1 MRFLT
6 NILAKAGLIVDGTTQ
21 LNTIANATVDTD
33 KFLVSDGGVVKYR
46 TAPQLV
52 ADLGPLPSSILRHQ
66 VKLGEA
72 INKGQAVYVSSAD
85 GTNMIVSKASNVTD
99 LTSSKTLGLIETSGV
114 TNDQVN
120 VVTEGLLAGLDTS
133 TATAGD
139 PVWLGT
145 NGNLIFGL
153 VNKPSAPAHLVFIG
167 VVTRVQSNNGEI
179 FVKVQNGFEMEELHN
194 VAISS
199 IANKNLLMYE
209 AATSLWKN
217 KTLGNVIGGT
227 STQYVK
233 GDGTLGSF
241 PDIGG
246 GGGLVYYL
254 NGSVSSGVAGYS
266 QMSKT
271 PVIGA
276 GTDFSKTGDGLIC
289 QFLTDVNDPSL
300 LSVPSGAWR
309 FGLYASM
316 GSAGNSSKFYV
327 EVFKYDGTTFTLIGS
342 SSGTPESVDHGTATE
357 YYTTTVAMSTTA
369 LTVTDRIAV
378 KIYATDNNTRTMT
391 IHTENSNLCDIATT
405 FPSGI
410 ASINGLITP
419 SQYLSTT
426 TTGTDFTI
434 SSSSNTHYFNLPVAS
449 ATITGKLS
457 STDWSTFNNKQ
468 NALGYTPVNQT
479 RSLTINGVT
488 YDLSSDRTWSVG
500 TVTSVGL
507 SVPTGFSVSN
517 TPVTGS
523 GTIGLSFTA
532 GYSLPT
538 TASQSNWDVA
548 YTNRITSLTTTGT
561 SGAATLVSN
570 VLNIPQY
577 QAQGSYIT
585 SLTGEATAS
594 GPGSAS
600 VTLSTSAVTGKV
612 LTGLNVT
619 GGTVLAT
626 DSILTAFGKLQN
638 QVNGLAGGVT
648 YQGAWNASTNSPS
661 LTSSVGTKGYYYVV
675 SVAGST
681 NLNGITDWKL
691 GDWAIFNGTAWE
703 KVDNTDA
710 VVSVN
715 GFTGAVSLTTSNI
728 SEGTNLYYTDAR
740 ARAAIS
746 LTTTGSSGAA
756 TYSNL
761 TGVLNIPQYTLSG
774 LGGVPTSR
782 QLTINGTSYDLSADR
797 TWTITNISGTAAGET
812 LATVTGRG
820 ASTSSDLT
828 FNGTL
833 TMGTGGTQYIRMGR
847 FPASVT
853 NTGEAWIGRA
863 SDRVSGTMTVQLGGN
878 SASGR
883 NFEVVDYAWSAV
895 LFNVSSGGSV
905 TASAD
910 MRAPIFYDSANT
922 TYYLDPAST
931 SNLNGLTT
939 NGQTIL
945 GGQIYVSSTN
955 SNTLNSGYGVNG
967 SADIWINYRGYNDGF
982 TQWRNFNIGDGKGNN
997 ILWAD
1002 AANKRVSINNGQSA
1016 SHTLHVAGTGFAS
1029 SDFRAPIFYDSDNT
1043 SYYLDPNNT
1052 GTALVVAGS
1061 VGIDNT
1067 APSVKLEINTP
1078 FAGYTG
1084 FTGSSKAARF
1094 NVTSGSGQC
1103 TALLLTQYL
1112 GDVGSDTTVDIDFA
1126 AIDSNSVLGSQAHAR
1141 IGYTAVYNPLVN
1153 TSNIYEARG
1162 YFRIATR
1169 GEDTTGTLVD
1179 RFLIDHTGTVRLLNY
1194 TTNGFV
1200 KFSNSDGTLA
1210 VDTNSYATTTGG
1222 GATGTWGIS
1231 ITGTAAGETL
1241 ATVTGRGATTSSNL
1255 TLSGGNKIVI
1265 QNGTDGTSARGLF
1278 LWTAADTNWGIYMAQ
1293 AGALKSLANGTA
1305 SSSIDGQVSHH
1316 IRFRVGNGS
1325 DNGFIWEN
1333 NTEQALMSLKG
1344 NNGNLYTRGQ
1354 IYAGNSTSNLV
1365 LHTGNY
1371 NSYAPTLTGGGASG
1385 TWGISITGSA
1395 GSVAFNN
1402 LTSKTGGTGT
1412 YQTSGDF
1419 RAPIFY
1425 DSDNTAY
1432 YLDPNSNSN
1441 LNTLTLNQI
1450 NYTTSYNGRYTEWY
1464 CGIGTGP
1471 ASGGNRY
1478 EVARIGIDFNDWNS
1492 VGTFEVELQ
1501 EVYYYAGCRKRYV
1514 VSYGYGGPV
1523 IRCDLVEVNGSGNF
1537 GNFRVIVGSEVVVSG
1552 DWRYIPIY
1560 VDAQS
1565 YTQVAIKVRTT
1576 RQITNSTVP
1585 EVGYAKIFTSSSASS
1600 ISSFGT
1606 DSTVYLTSNQVG
1618 IAAPIYYD
1626 SDNTSYYLDPAGTSN
1641 IRKTNIVAIG
1651 QSWDDGL
1658 NLYSADATNRW
1669 NVLVDNGA
1677 SDMLRFAFNNAEKF
1691 RVQTDGVVIAT
1702 GDFRAPI
1709 FYDSANTAYYGD
1721 FAGTSILNGLT
1732 VNTLSVT
1739 GATYLPNNALLSIN
1753 GESDVWGARFRTTT
1767 STTNLGAQLKNIIW
1781 CGGGASEGLA
1791 VKGVYAG
1798 APTAFEVRNDGIV
1811 WASSSFRAPIFYD
1824 SDDTTYFADLASTN
1838 TSIYTA
1844 GIIRS
1849 SGVQVKGSST
1859 GGQIYPTMSNGGVSL
1874 YGGNSFTNGAY
1885 FTVTGIDYASSPGAG
1900 SAEFVIRN
1908 TATSK
1913 FALFS
1918 YNGSTWTGRYGLF
1931 GSTGNVTIGDAN
1943 TDIGYR
1949 LYVIGDIY
1957 ATGNIIANS
1966 DARIKT
1972 NIREIENPLARVL
1985 NTKGVIYDRIDIE
1998 ENNSIGFIAQELEK
2012 EFPELVSTST
2022 DGRKGVKYQNM
2033 VAVLVEAMKEQQK
2046 QIDILQSLI
2055 NK

>member
-33 KFLVSDGGVVKYR
+33 KFLVSDAGVIKYR

-167 VVTRVQSNNGEI
+167 VVTRVQSVNGEI
-179 FVKVQNGFEMEELHN
+179 FVKVQNGFEVEELHD

-254 NGSVSSGVAGYS
+254 NGSVSSGVAGYF

-271 PVIGA
+271 PVIGS

-316 GSAGNSSKFYV
+316 GTAGNSSKFYV
-327 EVFKYDGTTFTLIGS
+327 EVFKYDGATFTLIGS

-357 YYTTTVAMSTTA
+357 YYTTTVAMATTA

-378 KIYATDNNTRTMT
+378 KIYATDNATRTMT

-449 ATITGKLS
+449 ATVTGKLS

-479 RSLTINGVT
+479 RTLTINGVT

-715 GFTGAVSLTTSNI
+715 GFTGAVSLTTTNI
-728 SEGTNLYYTDAR
+728 AEGTNLYYTDTR

-746 LTTTGSSGAA
+746 LTTTGTSGAA
-756 TYSNL
+756 TYSA
-761 TGVLNIPQYTLSG
+761 GVLNIPQYSLAG
-774 LGGVPTSR
+774 LGGVPSNRT
-782 QLTINGTSYDLSADR
+782 LTINGTSYDLSADR

-820 ASTSSDLT
+820 ASTSTDLT

-863 SDRVSGTMTVQLGGN
+863 SDRNSGTMTVQLGGN

-883 NFEVVDYAWSAV
+883 NFEVVDYAWSTV
-895 LFNVSSGGSV
+895 LFNVNSGGV
-905 TASAD
+905 ATASD
-910 MRAPIFYDSANT
+910 SFRAPYFYDS
-922 TYYLDPAST
+922 S
-931 SNLNGLTT
+931 
-939 NGQTIL
+939 
-945 GGQIYVSSTN
+945 
-955 SNTLNSGYGVNG
+955 
-967 SADIWINYRGYNDGF
+967 
-982 TQWRNFNIGDGKGNN
+982 
-997 ILWAD
+997 
-1002 AANKRVSINNGQSA
+1002 
-1016 SHTLHVAGTGFAS
+1016 
-1029 SDFRAPIFYDSDNT
+1029 NT
-1043 SYYLDPNNT
+1043 SYYGRFS
-1052 GTALVVAGS
+1052 GTSRMYGAQFDY
-1061 VGIDNT
+1061 VGIGQGISTSYSLITN
-1067 APSVKLEINTP
+1067 
-1078 FAGYTG
+1078 
-1084 FTGSSKAARF
+1084 GSI
-1094 NVTSGSGQC
+1094 
-1103 TALLLTQYL
+1103 YL
-1112 GDVGSDTTVDIDFA
+1112 N
-1126 AIDSNSVLGSQAHAR
+1126 SNSNGWA
-1141 IGYTAVYNPLVN
+1141 
-1153 TSNIYEARG
+1153 E
-1162 YFRIATR
+1162 
-1169 GEDTTGTLVD
+1169 GTWKQ
-1179 RFLIDHTGTVRLLNY
+1179 RR
-1194 TTNGFV
+1194 
-1200 KFSNSDGTLA
+1200 
-1210 VDTNSYATTTGG
+1210 G
-1222 GATGTWGIS
+1222 GATFYD
-1231 ITGTAAGETL
+1231 
-1241 ATVTGRGATTSSNL
+1241 
-1255 TLSGGNKIVI
+1255 VI
-1265 QNGTDGTSARGLF
+1265 D
-1278 LWTAADTNWGIYMAQ
+1278 
-1293 AGALKSLANGTA
+1293 
-1305 SSSIDGQVSHH
+1305 
-1316 IRFRVGNGS
+1316 
-1325 DNGFIWEN
+1325 
-1333 NTEQALMSLKG
+1333 
-1344 NNGNLYTRGQ
+1344 
-1354 IYAGNSTSNLV
+1354 
-1365 LHTGNY
+1365 TGNY
-1371 NSYAPTLTGGGASG
+1371 NSYSPTLTGGGASG
-1385 TWGISITGSA
+1385 TWGISITGNADTTDGYHVGNSTNQIAYWNSNRNLYVNNPENYSGEVRLGAAWDRGGVYASSTLSLSTSA
-1395 GSVAFNN
+1395 SDIHFVFNN
-1402 LTSKTGGTGT
+1402 ATKAYFNSLGNLYVGQG
-1412 YQTSGDF
+1412 
-1419 RAPIFY
+1419 
-1425 DSDNTAY
+1425 TAY
-1432 YLDPNSNSN
+1432 SSIFMGDNDEGQREIHCNSNRIGF
-1441 LNTLTLNQI
+1441 LNQ
-1450 NYTTSYNGRYTEWY
+1450 S
-1464 CGIGTGP
+1464 
-1471 ASGGNRY
+1471 ASWGSWC
-1478 EVARIGIDFNDWNS
+1478 ED
-1492 VGTFEVELQ
+1492 
-1501 EVYYYAGCRKRYV
+1501 
-1514 VSYGYGGPV
+1514 
-1523 IRCDLVEVNGSGNF
+1523 NGSWY
-1537 GNFRVIVGSEVVVSG
+1537 S
-1552 DWRYIPIY
+1552 
-1560 VDAQS
+1560 A
-1565 YTQVAIKVRTT
+1565 VAMYSPR
-1576 RQITNSTVP
+1576 
-1585 EVGYAKIFTSSSASS
+1585 F
-1600 ISSFGT
+1600 
-1606 DSTVYLTSNQVG
+1606 
-1618 IAAPIYYD
+1618 YD
-1626 SDNTSYYLDPAGTSN
+1626 SDNTSYYLDPASTSILNGLQVGGSAVVTNNGGTWNINVTGSAGSASTASQVTINYNNDSN
-1641 IRKTNIVAIG
+1641 STYQMLWGSGNSVYGTAGVYVNPNSDTVYATAFVSNGYIRIAANNNLYLDYNYG
-1651 QSWDDGL
+1651 QSIVGVYASTRYQGVFAMGDSYKLPIDGTGPG
-1658 NLYSADATNRW
+1658 NLYGLAWSHPNAGGVAGNLNDHGLL
-1669 NVLVDNGA
+1669 VLINGGFAAAISSSIRAA
-1677 SDMLRFAFNNAEKF
+1677 SDM
-1691 RVQTDGVVIAT
+1691 
-1702 GDFRAPI
+1702 RAPV
-1709 FYDSANTAYYGD
+1709 FYDSANTAFYLD
-1721 FAGTSILNGLT
+1721 PNATGTSLNVAGRMVGTAWTTTARNYSNEWIEFPNHSGLYSPLNGAHFYPNNATYGGWRMSGTRNGWNGMTIDANNGHIALMVNPSSNETGFHNQNYGWQIYWTSGTLYCYKSTYGGGTQAT
-1732 VNTLSVT
+1732 VLDSSNSPYAWNMNQYVRTTDSVTFATLSVS
-1739 GATYLPNNALLSIN
+1739 GATYLPNNALISVN

-1824 SDDTTYFADLASTN
+1824 SNDTTYYADFANTG
-1838 TSIYTA
+1838 TSIFTA

-1849 SGVQVKGSST
+1849 SGMIMKGSSG

-1874 YGGNSFTNGAY
+1874 YGGNNLTNGAY
-1885 FTVTGIDYASSPGAG
+1885 FTVTGLDYASSPGAG
-1900 SAEFVIRN
+1900 SAEFVIRS
-1908 TATSK
+1908 AASSK

-1957 ATGNIIANS
+1957 ATASIIAYS
-1966 DARIKT
+1966 DERVKT
-1972 NIREIENPLARVL
+1972 NVRKIENPLDRIL
-1985 NTKGVIYDRIDIE
+1985 NTRGVIYDRTDVDQKDQ
-1998 ENNSIGFIAQELEK
+1998 IGFIAQELE
-2012 EFPELVSTST
+2012 EQFPELVSTST
-2022 DGRKGVKYQNM
+2022 DGRKGVMYQNM
-2033 VAVLVEAMKEQQK
+2033 VAVLLEAIKEQQK
-2046 QIDILQSLI
+2046 QIDELK

>member
-52 ADLGPLPSSILRHQ
+52 ADLGPLPSSVLRHQ

-167 VVTRVQSNNGEI
+167 VVTRVQSVNGEI

-254 NGSVSSGVAGYS
+254 NGSVSASVGGYF

-342 SSGTPESVDHGTATE
+342 SSGTPESVSNGTAIE

-378 KIYATDNNTRTMT
+378 RVYATDNNTRTMT
-391 IHTENSNLCDIATT
+391 IHTENSHLCDISTT

-648 YQGAWNASTNSPS
+648 YQGAWDASTNSPS

-715 GFTGAVSLTTSNI
+715 GFTGAVSLTTTNI
-728 SEGTNLYYTDAR
+728 AEGTNLYYTDTR

-746 LTTTGSSGAA
+746 LTTTGTSGAA
-756 TYSNL
+756 TYSA
-761 TGVLNIPQYTLSG
+761 GVLNIPQYSLAG
-774 LGGVPTSR
+774 LGGVPSNRT
-782 QLTINGTSYDLSADR
+782 LTINGTSYDLSADR
-797 TWTITNISGTAAGET
+797 TWTITNISGNS
-812 LATVTGRG
+812 AT
-820 ASTSSDLT
+820 TS
-828 FNGTL
+828 
-833 TMGTGGTQYIRMGR
+833 
-847 FPASVT
+847 A
-853 NTGEAWIGRA
+853 
-863 SDRVSGTMTVQLGGN
+863 VSGTTNYIPKFTSSSAIGN
-878 SASGR
+878 SAVYDASGSIGIGTSSPVA
-883 NFEVVDYAWSAV
+883 NTPLTLQAASGYTDILWLKSAGTNIDARINMAPTGTG
-895 LFNVSSGGSV
+895 LAQLNNTNGTGIAFQISGSEQMRLTSTGLGIGTSPTQKLHV
-905 TASAD
+905 FGTSGATTAIIEGATNASAYGKLEL
-910 MRAPIFYDSANT
+910 RGRPAGAGQSTGWIVA
-922 TYYLDPAST
+922 AST
-931 SNLNGLTT
+931 E
-939 NGQTIL
+939 
-945 GGQIYVSSTN
+945 GGQAATN
-955 SNTLNSGYGVNG
+955 
-967 SADIWINYRGYNDGF
+967 
-982 TQWRNFNIGDGKGNN
+982 
-997 ILWAD
+997 
-1002 AANKRVSINNGQSA
+1002 
-1016 SHTLHVAGTGFAS
+1016 VAG
-1029 SDFRAPIFYDSDNT
+1029 
-1043 SYYLDPNNT
+1043 
-1052 GTALVVAGS
+1052 
-1061 VGIDNT
+1061 
-1067 APSVKLEINTP
+1067 
-1078 FAGYTG
+1078 
-1084 FTGSSKAARF
+1084 
-1094 NVTSGSGQC
+1094 
-1103 TALLLTQYL
+1103 
-1112 GDVGSDTTVDIDFA
+1112 IDFTMAGA
-1126 AIDSNSVLGSQAHAR
+1126 AGNAHNIQISTHNGTSLTEKMR
-1141 IGYTAVYNPLVN
+1141 IG
-1153 TSNIYEARG
+1153 S
-1162 YFRIATR
+1162 
-1169 GEDTTGTLVD
+1169 
-1179 RFLIDHTGTVRLLNY
+1179 TGTVRLLSY

-1200 KFSNSDGTLA
+1200 KFSNSDGTLT
-1210 VDTNSYATTTGG
+1210 VDTNTYL
-1222 GATGTWGIS
+1222 
-1231 ITGTAAGETL
+1231 TAESDTL
-1241 ATVTGRGATTSSNL
+1241 ATVTGRGASTSSAL
-1255 TLSGGNKIVI
+1255 TL
-1265 QNGTDGTSARGLF
+1265 NGSVTLTSAYTGGSGDWTGVSTPILKIAPISGYWRIPHLSNNATVSGVYNYETNKDVYWGEPTDSGNYYFRGRV
-1278 LWTAADTNWGIYMAQ
+1278 
-1293 AGALKSLANGTA
+1293 LKHENSL
-1305 SSSIDGQVSHH
+1305 
-1316 IRFRVGNGS
+1316 
-1325 DNGFIWEN
+1325 
-1333 NTEQALMSLKG
+1333 
-1344 NNGNLYTRGQ
+1344 GQ
-1354 IYAGNSTSNLV
+1354 ISTYLHSN
-1365 LHTGNY
+1365 NY

-1395 GSVAFNN
+1395 GSASSVPWTGVSAGTRTNYTLRFQPLASDYAGFEFNTSSGGGGGYFLIRGTSDSDVYTAEGITLVADAGW
-1402 LTSKTGGTGT
+1402 LTLAQRTASSKGVRIMTGT
-1412 YQTSGDF
+1412 TSAVRASFATDGSINFTGDPVASGSF
-1419 RAPIFY
+1419 RAPYFY
-1425 DSDNTAY
+1425 DSSNTSY
-1432 YLDPNSNSN
+1432 YGRFSGTSRMYGAQFDYVGIGQGINTSYSLITNGSIYLNSNSN
-1441 LNTLTLNQI
+1441 GWAEGTWKQRRGGATFYDVIDTGNYNSYSPTLTGGGASGTWGISITGTAAGETLATVTGRGASTSTAVTFNGNVNVGTSASLLFGSQTRQMI
-1450 NYTTSYNGRYTEWY
+1450 NLWGTQY
-1464 CGIGTGP
+1464 GIG
-1471 ASGGNRY
+1471 
-1478 EVARIGIDFNDWNS
+1478 V
-1492 VGTFEVELQ
+1492 
-1501 EVYYYAGCRKRYV
+1501 
-1514 VSYGYGGPV
+1514 
-1523 IRCDLVEVNGSGNF
+1523 
-1537 GNFRVIVGSEVVVSG
+1537 
-1552 DWRYIPIY
+1552 
-1560 VDAQS
+1560 QS
-1565 YTQVAIKVRTT
+1565 
-1576 RQITNSTVP
+1576 
-1585 EVGYAKIFTSSSASS
+1585 
-1600 ISSFGT
+1600 
-1606 DSTVYLTSNQVG
+1606 
-1618 IAAPIYYD
+1618 
-1626 SDNTSYYLDPAGTSN
+1626 NTSYFRSDGRFSWFRGGTHNDAQNNPGGGTVAMTLDGSSNLIVTTS
-1641 IRKTNIVAIG
+1641 
-1651 QSWDDGL
+1651 
-1658 NLYSADATNRW
+1658 
-1669 NVLVDNGA
+1669 
-1677 SDMLRFAFNNAEKF
+1677 
-1691 RVQTDGVVIAT
+1691 VQ
-1702 GDFRAPI
+1702 API
-1709 FYDSANTAYYGD
+1709 FYDSANTSYYLD
-1721 FAGTSILNGLT
+1721 PNSTTSIRTVGSWRADSSAWDGEFNGKIQYHSNHWYIQGADLFIYRNSGGSNVFT
-1732 VNTLSVT
+1732 VNQGGTATAT
-1739 GATYLPNNALLSIN
+1739 G
-1753 GESDVWGARFRTTT
+1753 DM
-1767 STTNLGAQLKNIIW
+1767 
-1781 CGGGASEGLA
+1781 
-1791 VKGVYAG
+1791 
-1798 APTAFEVRNDGIV
+1798 
-1811 WASSSFRAPIFYD
+1811 RAPIFYD
-1824 SDDTTYFADLASTN
+1824 SADTTYFADLASTN

-2033 VAVLVEAMKEQQK
+2033 VAVLVEAIKEQQK